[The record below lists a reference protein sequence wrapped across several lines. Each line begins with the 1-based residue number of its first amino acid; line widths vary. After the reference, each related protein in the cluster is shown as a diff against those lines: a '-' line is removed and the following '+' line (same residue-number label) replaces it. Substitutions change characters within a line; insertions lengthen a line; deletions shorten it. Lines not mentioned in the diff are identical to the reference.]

1 MDQDAMRLAQDRTA
15 ELVRTQAEIFESLA
29 RAADAIAATEV
40 KSAEIHE
47 SAAADFPGA
56 SEHAARARR
65 LADAER
71 AAAAAYRRHE
81 PPPDEVRQVIRET
94 RRDADDR

>member
-1 MDQDAMRLAQDRTA
+1 MDQDAVRSAQDRTA

-29 RAADAIAATEV
+29 VAADAIAATEV

-47 SAAADFPGA
+47 AAAAHVPGA

-65 LADAER
+65 FADAER
-71 AAAAAYRRHE
+71 AAASAYRRHE
-81 PPPDEVRQVIRET
+81 RPPDEVRQEIRES
-94 RRDADDR
+94 RRNADDR